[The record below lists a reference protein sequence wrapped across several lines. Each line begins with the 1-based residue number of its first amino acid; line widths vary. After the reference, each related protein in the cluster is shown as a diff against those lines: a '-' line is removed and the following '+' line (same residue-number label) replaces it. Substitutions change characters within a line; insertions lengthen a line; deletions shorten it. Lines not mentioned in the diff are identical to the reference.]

1 MTMPIIAEKA
11 EPHSAQ
17 KTHILLIEDEINVA
31 KGLELIL
38 SEEGYDVDIA
48 MTGSSALEMFRGNG
62 FDLVIADL
70 RLPDIDGMDV
80 LQQISDQEHETKML
94 VITGYPSVATAV
106 RAVKMGVADYLS
118 KPFTDDVL
126 KSSVKEALKAKQA
139 ASMEK
144 LLVETEEQR
153 LIQKR
158 EVIRVLERT
167 AKDAEFSNELMDKG
181 SDALQGYQLTRQA
194 KAAIISGDLEWIR
207 KHVGELTEEQLQFIH
222 RRLER
227 EAW

>member
-1 MTMPIIAEKA
+1 MMMPTSAEKA
-11 EPHSAQ
+11 EPRSVQ
-17 KTHILLIEDEINVA
+17 KSHILLIEDEINVA

-38 SEEGYDVDIA
+38 KEEGHDVDIA
-48 MTGSSALEMFRGNG
+48 MTGLSALEMFRGNG

-80 LQQISDQEHETKML
+80 LQQISDEEHGTKML
-94 VITGYPSVATAV
+94 VITGYPSVSSAV
-106 RAVKMGVADYLS
+106 RAVKMGVVDYLS

-126 KSSVKEALKAKQA
+126 KASVNDALKAKQA

-158 EVIRVLERT
+158 EVIRVLDRT
-167 AKDAEFSNELMDKG
+167 TKDAEFWSELMDKG

-194 KAAIISGDLEWIR
+194 KAAIVSGDLEWIQ
-207 KHVGELTEEQLQFIH
+207 KHVGKLTEEQLQFVH